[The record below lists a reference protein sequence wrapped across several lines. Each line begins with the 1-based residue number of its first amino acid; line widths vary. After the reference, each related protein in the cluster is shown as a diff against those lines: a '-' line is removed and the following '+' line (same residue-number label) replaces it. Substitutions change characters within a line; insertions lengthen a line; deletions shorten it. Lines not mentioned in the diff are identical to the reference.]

1 MKYEN
6 GDKFEAKI
14 QEKAK
19 AKKMYEQA
27 KESGQKTALVETD
40 SSQDDVLL
48 INLAN
53 IPASESAVVEIT
65 TSQTR
70 VDTSVW
76 HLNNGG
82 LGGLGQSGNVFFDP
96 AKPRTKKIVSKSVDF
111 CEKSSVSS
119 ERHVKLHKSMMLS
132 SMRTVVEFQGIWYK
146 I

>member
-70 VDTSVW
+70 VDMSVW
-76 HLNNGG
+76 HSSNGG
-82 LGGLGQSGNVFFDP
+82 VWGFR
-96 AKPRTKKIVSKSVDF
+96 A
-111 CEKSSVSS
+111 E
-119 ERHVKLHKSMMLS
+119 
-132 SMRTVVEFQGIWYK
+132 W
-146 I
+146 